1 MAQAPLLTTERLLLR
16 GHTLS
21 DFEPLHAMRTDP
33 QVYRY
38 ISGKP
43 ATPQESWFRLLRSRG
58 MWELLGLGYWV
69 VTDRASGEV
78 LGEMGFGDFRRPMAD
93 APEGPENGWALT
105 SSAHGKGL
113 ATEGLR
119 AIMAWGDR
127 NLASATT
134 WCIVVPDHA
143 ASLRLAAK
151 LGYRETARSVDQ
163 GDEVIILQ
171 RKRA

>member
-1 MAQAPLLTTERLLLR
+1 MAEAPVLETPRLILR
-16 GHTLS
+16 GHRLS
-21 DFEPLHAMRTDP
+21 DFDALHAMRLDP
-33 QVYRY
+33 DVYRY

-43 ATPQESWFRLLRSRG
+43 ATEQESWFRLLRSRG
-58 MWELLGLGYWV
+58 MWDLLGFGYWV

-105 SSAHGKGL
+105 SSVHGKGL

-127 NLASATT
+127 NLASPTT

-143 ASLRLAAK
+143 VSRRLAAR
-151 LGYRETARSVDQ
+151 LGYVETARSVDQ